1 MLTVL
6 VKFCIIILWTLI
18 VQEGKMLMF
27 TLLVS
32 ALKPGMILW
41 DDVYSLSNEILL
53 RANCVLDDQKIELLQ
68 ENQISEV
75 DLKSADDIGTT
86 QFERINRNSD
96 FKRFSSV
103 HEDGVAMCKRL
114 VKNLAAN
121 LPVKLSSFNVITDS
135 ILETVRTNGQLL
147 DFLTN
152 MLSNEYEM
160 TYTHCVNSA
169 LLCHIFGTWLNYP
182 QETIDSLMLCGFLY
196 DIGKT
201 QLPEELIWKSGKL
214 TDEERLQIRRHIHLG
229 YDMLKDKELPPHV
242 ITTLVMHHERTDG
255 SGYPA
260 GLRSSKIDSYALFIA
275 IVDSFEAMTHP
286 RANRPALTAFQAI
299 RNFEQEGF
307 YKYGENTIRPI
318 LTKVAQNYLNCEVM
332 LNNNIIGQIVE
343 IHEDNLSRP
352 TILCENLTFDIR
364 MYPDVEI
371 VRIL

>member
-1 MLTVL
+1 
-6 VKFCIIILWTLI
+6 
-18 VQEGKMLMF
+18 MLMF

-41 DDVYSLSNEILL
+41 DDVYSLSNDLLL
-53 RANCVLDDQKIELLQ
+53 RANCVLDDDKIQILVD
-68 ENQISEV
+68 NQISEV

-96 FKRFSSV
+96 FKRFSAI
-103 HEDGVAMCKRL
+103 HEDGVATSKRL
-114 VKNLAAN
+114 IKNLAAN
-121 LPVKLSSFNVITDS
+121 MPVKLSAFEVITDS
-135 ILETVRTNGQLL
+135 ILETVRSDGQLL
-147 DFLTN
+147 DFITN

-169 LLCHIFGTWLNYP
+169 LLCHIFGTWLGYSK
-182 QETIDSLMLCGFLY
+182 ETIDTLMLCGFLY

-201 QLPEELIWKSGKL
+201 QLPEELIWKSGQL
-214 TDEERLQIRRHIHLG
+214 TSDERLQIRRHIHLG
-229 YDMLKDKELPPHV
+229 YDMLKGKELPPHV
-242 ITTLVMHHERTDG
+242 ITTLVMHHERADG

-260 GLRSSKIDSYALFIA
+260 GLKASKIDTYALFIA

-299 RNFEQEGF
+299 RNFESEGF
-307 YKYGENTIRPI
+307 YKYGESMIKPI
-318 LTKVAQNYLNCEVM
+318 LTHVAKNYINCEVM
-332 LNNNIIGQIVE
+332 LNNNLAGQIIE

-352 TILCENLTFDIR
+352 TILCENLSFDIR

>member
-1 MLTVL
+1 
-6 VKFCIIILWTLI
+6 
-18 VQEGKMLMF
+18 MF

-53 RANCVLDDQKIELLQ
+53 RANCVLDDSKIQTLV
-68 ENQISEV
+68 ENHISEV
-75 DLKSADDIGTT
+75 DLKSADDLGTT

-103 HEDGVAMCKRL
+103 HEDGVIMCKRL

-121 LPVKLSSFNVITDS
+121 LPVNLASFRTITDN
-135 ILETVRTNGQLL
+135 ILETVRSERQLL
-147 DFLTN
+147 DFIIN

-169 LLCHIFGTWLNYP
+169 LLCYIFGTWLNYP
-182 QETIDSLMLCGFLY
+182 KETIDALMLCGFLY

-201 QLPEELIWKSGKL
+201 QLPEELIWKSGTL
-214 TDEERLQIRRHIHLG
+214 TAEERLQIRRHIHLG
-229 YDMLKDKELPPHV
+229 YEILKDKELPPHV
-242 ITTLVMHHERTDG
+242 ITTLVMHHERADG

-260 GLRSSKIDSYALFIA
+260 GLRASKIDSYALFIA

-299 RNFEQEGF
+299 RNFETDGL
-307 YKYGENTIRPI
+307 YKYGETTIRPI
-318 LTKVAQNYLNCEVM
+318 LSKVAQNYLYCEVM
-332 LNNNIIGQIVE
+332 LNNDLAGQIVE

-352 TILCENLTFDIR
+352 TILCENLSFDIR

-371 VRIL
+371 IRIL